1 MITVRTAAVCLFLV
15 ALVLVGAPQAG
26 AQDATAK
33 VMATRLFSA
42 TTTASGQPITLP
54 KGNAEVIVW
63 MYEIPVGARLP
74 VHKHPSPRYAYV
86 LAGTLRV
93 ATADESRI
101 WDYKTGDVIIEMID
115 AWHYGMNTG
124 TEPVRLLV
132 FDQVEAGQ
140 GNTILRQ

>member
-1 MITVRTAAVCLFLV
+1 MPAAPDV
-15 ALVLVGAPQAG
+15 AARVK
-26 AQDATAK
+26 T
-33 VMATRLFSA
+33 TRLFSA
-42 TTTASGQPITLP
+42 TTTASGQPIVLP

-63 MYEIPVGARLP
+63 MYDIPVGARLP

-93 ATADESRI
+93 ATADETRT

-140 GNTILRQ
+140 ANTDPAIKLRSSSRAIALHRPSGAR